1 MSKIALTPNANGSG
15 VFTLASPNSNT
26 NRTITLPD
34 ESVTLGAG
42 TPSIDDN
49 GNATA
54 ITIDSSENVMVG
66 TANSNPT
73 SSAVNVAGQSF
84 STTGGVRS
92 TVSSNAAATFNRKTD
107 DGGVVLFRKDG
118 TTVGSIQS
126 RGGTVSTLILDPRTN
141 GGGLTGTANAVM
153 PTSNA
158 GVIGDANTS
167 LDLGASGYAFRNAYL
182 SGGVYLGG
190 TGSANKLSDVE
201 TGTWTPALNR
211 TGSNYSYNG
220 YQYGTYEKI
229 GNLVVASFTL
239 NLQSIS
245 TQGSSY
251 NQLSG
256 LPFTPSAYNANLQ
269 FVGSLGIRTV
279 LSSASS
285 FYWAGAIFFL
295 DSNSNPIQ
303 TNFTTGFMSGFITY
317 KTAS

>member
-1 MSKIALTPNANGSG
+1 MSKIAFTPNANGSG
-15 VFTLASPNSNT
+15 IFTLASPNSNT

-54 ITIDSSENVMVG
+54 ITIDSSERVMLGV
-66 TANSNPT
+66 TTPYTSPT
-73 SSAVNVAGQSF
+73 SSTNDGVTFGGAYTWTQVSDAGGQYVQRQNDGKF
-84 STTGGVRS
+84 FTFHKGTASTP
-92 TVSSNAAATFNRKTD
+92 
-107 DGGVVLFRKDG
+107 
-118 TTVGSIQS
+118 VGSI
-126 RGGTVSTLILDPRTN
+126 GTGFGQLVVGQGNTSVILDNSNTRFAP
-141 GGGLTGTANAVM
+141 
-153 PTSNA
+153 SNA
-158 GVIGDANTS
+158 DGSGNDGNTTLGWTNRRWS
-167 LDLGASGYAFRNAYL
+167 DLYL

-269 FVGSLGIRTV
+269 FVGSLGTRTV

-285 FYWAGAIFFL
+285 FYWAGAIFFI
-295 DSNSNPIQ
+295 DGNSTPIQ

>member
-1 MSKIALTPNANGSG
+1 MSKIAFTPNANGSG
-15 VFTLASPNSNT
+15 IFTLASPNSNT

-54 ITIDSSENVMVG
+54 ITIDSSERVMLGVNAPY
-66 TANSNPT
+66 TSPT
-73 SSAVNVAGQSF
+73 SSTNDGVTFGGAYTWTQVSDAGGQYVQRQNDGKF
-84 STTGGVRS
+84 FTFHKGTASTP
-92 TVSSNAAATFNRKTD
+92 
-107 DGGVVLFRKDG
+107 
-118 TTVGSIQS
+118 VGSI
-126 RGGTVSTLILDPRTN
+126 GTGFGQLVVGQGNTSVILDNSNTRFAP
-141 GGGLTGTANAVM
+141 
-153 PTSNA
+153 SNA
-158 GVIGDANTS
+158 DGSGNDGNTTLGWTNRRWS
-167 LDLGASGYAFRNAYL
+167 DLYL
-182 SGGVYLGG
+182 SGGIYLGG

-269 FVGSLGIRTV
+269 FVGSLGTRTV

-285 FYWAGAIFFL
+285 FYWAGAIFFI
-295 DSNSNPIQ
+295 DGNSTPIQ

>member
-1 MSKIALTPNANGSG
+1 MSKIALTPNGSGSG
-15 VFTLASPNSNT
+15 VFTIASPNSNT

-54 ITIDSSENVMVG
+54 ITIDSSERVMLGV
-66 TANSNPT
+66 TTPYTSPT
-73 SSAVNVAGQSF
+73 SSTNDGVTFGGAYTWTQVSDAGGQYVQRQNDGKF
-84 STTGGVRS
+84 FTFHKGTASTP
-92 TVSSNAAATFNRKTD
+92 
-107 DGGVVLFRKDG
+107 
-118 TTVGSIQS
+118 VGSI
-126 RGGTVSTLILDPRTN
+126 GTGFGQLVVGQGNTSVILDNSNTRFAP
-141 GGGLTGTANAVM
+141 
-153 PTSNA
+153 SNA
-158 GVIGDANTS
+158 DGSGNDGNTTLGWTNRRWS
-167 LDLGASGYAFRNAYL
+167 DLYL
-182 SGGVYLGG
+182 SGGIYLGG

-269 FVGSLGIRTV
+269 FVGSLGTRTV

-285 FYWAGAIFFL
+285 FYWAGAIFFI
-295 DSNSNPIQ
+295 DGNSTPIQ

>member
-1 MSKIALTPNANGSG
+1 MSKIAFTPNANGSG
-15 VFTLASPNSNT
+15 IFTLASPNSNT

-54 ITIDSSENVMVG
+54 ITIDSSERVMLGV
-66 TANSNPT
+66 TTPYTSPT
-73 SSAVNVAGQSF
+73 SSTNDGVTFGGSYTWTQVSDAGGQYVQRQNDGKF
-84 STTGGVRS
+84 FTFHKGTASTP
-92 TVSSNAAATFNRKTD
+92 
-107 DGGVVLFRKDG
+107 
-118 TTVGSIQS
+118 VGSI
-126 RGGTVSTLILDPRTN
+126 GTGFGQLVVGQGNTSVILDNSNTRFAP
-141 GGGLTGTANAVM
+141 
-153 PTSNA
+153 SNA
-158 GVIGDANTS
+158 DGSGNDGNTTLGWTNRRWS
-167 LDLGASGYAFRNAYL
+167 DLYL
-182 SGGVYLGG
+182 SGGIYLGG

-269 FVGSLGIRTV
+269 FVGSLGTRTV

-285 FYWAGAIFFL
+285 FYWAGAIFFI
-295 DSNSNPIQ
+295 DGNSTPIQ

>member
-1 MSKIALTPNANGSG
+1 MSKIAFTPNANGSG
-15 VFTLASPNSNT
+15 IFTLASPNSNT

-54 ITIDSSENVMVG
+54 ITIDSSERVMLGV
-66 TANSNPT
+66 TTPYTSPT
-73 SSAVNVAGQSF
+73 SSTNDGVTFGGAYTWTQVSDAGGQYVQRQNDGKF
-84 STTGGVRS
+84 FTFHKGTASTP
-92 TVSSNAAATFNRKTD
+92 
-107 DGGVVLFRKDG
+107 
-118 TTVGSIQS
+118 VGSI
-126 RGGTVSTLILDPRTN
+126 GTGFGQLVVGQGNTSVILDNSNTRFAP
-141 GGGLTGTANAVM
+141 
-153 PTSNA
+153 SNA
-158 GVIGDANTS
+158 DGSGNDGNTTLGWTNRRWS
-167 LDLGASGYAFRNAYL
+167 DLYL
-182 SGGVYLGG
+182 SGGIYLGG

-269 FVGSLGIRTV
+269 FVGSLGTRTV

-285 FYWAGAIFFL
+285 FYWAGAIFFI
-295 DSNSNPIQ
+295 DGNSTPIQ

>member
-1 MSKIALTPNANGSG
+1 
-15 VFTLASPNSNT
+15 
-26 NRTITLPD
+26 
-34 ESVTLGAG
+34 
-42 TPSIDDN
+42 PSIDDN

-54 ITIDSSENVMVG
+54 ITIDSSERVMLGV
-66 TANSNPT
+66 TTPYTSPT
-73 SSAVNVAGQSF
+73 SSTNDGVTFGGAYTWTQVSDAGGQYVQRQNDGKF
-84 STTGGVRS
+84 FTFHKGTASTP
-92 TVSSNAAATFNRKTD
+92 
-107 DGGVVLFRKDG
+107 
-118 TTVGSIQS
+118 VGSI
-126 RGGTVSTLILDPRTN
+126 GTGFGQLVVGQGNTSVILDNSNTRFAP
-141 GGGLTGTANAVM
+141 
-153 PTSNA
+153 SNA
-158 GVIGDANTS
+158 DGSGNDGNTTLGWTNRRWS
-167 LDLGASGYAFRNAYL
+167 DLYL

-269 FVGSLGIRTV
+269 FVGSLGTRTV

-285 FYWAGAIFFL
+285 FYWAGAIFFI
-295 DSNSNPIQ
+295 DGNSTPIQ

>member
-15 VFTLASPNSNT
+15 IFTLASPNSNT

-54 ITIDSSENVMVG
+54 ITIDSSERVMLGV
-66 TANSNPT
+66 TTPYTSPT
-73 SSAVNVAGQSF
+73 SSTNDGVTFGGAYTWTQVSDAGGQYVQRQNDGKF
-84 STTGGVRS
+84 FTFHKGTASTP
-92 TVSSNAAATFNRKTD
+92 
-107 DGGVVLFRKDG
+107 
-118 TTVGSIQS
+118 VGSI
-126 RGGTVSTLILDPRTN
+126 GTGFGQLVVGQGNTSVILDNSNTRFAP
-141 GGGLTGTANAVM
+141 
-153 PTSNA
+153 SNA
-158 GVIGDANTS
+158 DGSGNDGNTTLGWTNRRWS
-167 LDLGASGYAFRNAYL
+167 DLYL
-182 SGGVYLGG
+182 SGGIYLGG

-269 FVGSLGIRTV
+269 FVGSLGTRTV

-285 FYWAGAIFFL
+285 FYWAGAIFFI
-295 DSNSNPIQ
+295 DGNSTPIQ